1 MADINAY
8 VRLTSGTGPGP
19 YNIYYR
25 DATNNNALVFFEG
38 PLTLQNLYDTRIVTV
53 PDTTKT
59 ITVQNVNPACSG
71 FSKDVDIIINP
82 VTPTI
87 TPTNTVT
94 ATPNASLT
102 PTPTTSPTTT
112 PAVTS
117 TPSVTGTPVVTPTIT
132 PTPSTPLVAIALS
145 LTIDAGNSGY
155 TRLYSSG
162 SSGPSTL
169 ITTLSTTTSTTV
181 YVPAGNMYFVQTV
194 QQSRQFD
201 TEVAQINNY
210 INGVADSCSPYIQTT
225 LNTILELNCPA
236 QYTPKVYP
244 TLTYGNTY
252 IVNTFIG
259 GRRPV

>member
-8 VRLTSGTGPGP
+8 VKLTSGTGPGP

-25 DATNNNALVFFEG
+25 DATNSNTLVFFEG
-38 PLTLQNLYDTRIVTV
+38 PLTLQEMYSTRIVTV

-59 ITVQNVNPACSG
+59 ITVKNINPACNSL
-71 FSKDVDIIINP
+71 SKDVDIVINP
-82 VTPTI
+82 VTPSV

-94 ATPNASLT
+94 ATPNQS
-102 PTPTTSPTTT
+102 PTPSPTYTPTTT

-117 TPSVTGTPVVTPTIT
+117 TPVVTGTPVVTPTNT
-132 PTPSTPLVAIALS
+132 PTPSTPLVAISLS

-155 TRLYSSG
+155 TRLYASG

-210 INGVADSCSPYIQTT
+210 INGVADSCSPYVQAT

-236 QYTPKVYP
+236 YYSPKVYP

-259 GRRPV
+259 GRRSI